1 MENAIRFRF
10 TRNSSSNVNL
20 VLSSEG
26 IDNGPGYDW
35 CMYKMLN
42 HLKKINEQNKTKQSK
57 AKQIFPVQLSFYGVL
72 TVMHF
77 ANTLFC

>member
-1 MENAIRFRF
+1 MENATRFRF

-26 IDNGPGYDW
+26 IDNGPGYEC

-42 HLKKINEQNKTKQSK
+42 HLKKINEQNKTKQ
-57 AKQIFPVQLSFYGVL
+57 IFPMQPSFYGVL

-77 ANTLFC
+77 ANTLFCQIA

>member
-26 IDNGPGYDW
+26 IDNRPGYEC

-42 HLKKINEQNKTKQSK
+42 HLKKINEQNKTKQNKSFLCNLVFMVSSLSCILQILYF
-57 AKQIFPVQLSFYGVL
+57 AK
-72 TVMHF
+72 
-77 ANTLFC
+77 